1 MDTATLL
8 VINGPNRGARFDVA
22 RNDALVIGRS
32 VGTHIRVDD
41 TEMSRQHAKLM
52 EDRGVYRVVDL
63 ESANGTFVN
72 GRRVTERTL
81 VNGDSIRLGATV
93 LTFQLTP
100 TERSS
105 NTAHRVQFVDD
116 SQSGQHSEIV
126 QSVHAEPVS
135 SAAAWP
141 DQQVG
146 LQLLYEVAEELVR
159 PAHTLESLMQ
169 QILELTLDAVRADR
183 GCVLLKDSIGD
194 ELTPLVFCQR
204 RRKPLSSGTADE
216 AQQPSAGGEALS
228 EDKVAKSESTHEQM
242 PISRSITGY
251 VLRHGKAVRTS
262 DALHDVRFEG
272 GQSIASSGIRE
283 AICAPMR
290 GQEALLGVFYID
302 ISTDGLADGL
312 TEETGSLS
320 DEHLK
325 SVLAV
330 ARQSALA
337 VESRRFH
344 DALLKAERFAAMGQT
359 IAVLSHHIKNILQ
372 GVRGGGYLIQM
383 GLEQSKDDIIRQGWG
398 IVERNQ
404 NRIYDLVM
412 DMLSFTKDR
421 VPDLQSGDVNR
432 ICAEVAELAMTPAT
446 EYGVDFEFRPEAELP
461 LSAFDHEAIHRS
473 VLNVA
478 LNAIDAVA
486 ESENARVVLQTS
498 YDKVNDVILVAVTD
512 NGPGIPDDHRATVF
526 NLFESSKGE
535 RGTGIGL
542 AVSRKI
548 IREHGGRIRIEGG
561 PGEGT
566 RFVLSWPRG
575 NPSSETVRLDSPTQV
590 PPDSSSVHESPR
602 QNRPGL

>member
-41 TEMSRQHAKLM
+41 TEMSRQHAKVL

-63 ESANGTFVN
+63 KSANGTFVN
-72 GRRVTERTL
+72 GQRVTEHTL

-105 NTAHRVQFVDD
+105 NTAHQVHFVDD

-135 SAAAWP
+135 SAAVWP

-169 QILELTLDAVRADR
+169 RILELTLDAVRADR
-183 GCVLLKDSIGD
+183 GCVLLKDAVGE

-204 RRKPLSSGTADE
+204 RRKPLSFGIGDE
-216 AQQPSAGGEALS
+216 AQELSADGETSA
-228 EDKVAKSESTHEQM
+228 ANMAASESTHDQM

-302 ISTDGLADGL
+302 ISTDALADGL
-312 TEETGSLS
+312 TAGTGSLS

-344 DALLKAERFAAMGQT
+344 EALLKAERFAAMGQT

-383 GLEQSKDDIIRQGWG
+383 GLDQSKDDIIRQGWG

-412 DMLSFTKDR
+412 DMLSFTKER

-446 EYGVDFEFRPEAELP
+446 EYGVNFEFRPEPALP
-461 LSAFDHEAIHRS
+461 LAAFDHEGIHRS

-486 ESENARVVLQTS
+486 ESEDARVVLQTS

-512 NGPGIPDDHRATVF
+512 NGPGIPEDHRATVF

-590 PPDSSSVHESPR
+590 PHDSSSVNESPPR
-602 QNRPGL
+602 NRRGD